1 MQIILAGI
9 AAGLTVV
16 VVVLLLLLSRRSA
29 TPAAGTSPEIEVEL
43 RSLRDQKADLDRRL
57 AVEEVKSARVSE
69 LERELAR
76 CQETIERLNEQRNEA
91 ERDCAIAKNAGAHL
105 QTAMDEVKG
114 RLVAAEQRLEAAL
127 RESAELQSRSAEQSV
142 TLANSSER
150 IETLSRQID
159 QASADAR
166 AAQQEI
172 SQLRISL
179 STVRETLDQERRQ
192 FGEKLGLLTEAR
204 ERMSQEF
211 KSLASDVM
219 KAHGE
224 TFSSQNREQIEAIL
238 APLREKLGDFQLGL
252 QTAQSESA
260 KERATL
266 AEQIRQLSERSAA
279 LTSEASSLTRA
290 LKGEAQTQGAWGEMV
305 LNSILERSGLREGE
319 EYVIQENH
327 ITEEGSRRR
336 PDVLVKL
343 PGGQRI
349 VIDSKL
355 SISAFHDYVNCAAES
370 ERADHLKRHMASI
383 RSHIKEL
390 STKEYHSVVGGELDY
405 VVMFIPI
412 EGALAAA
419 LQEDPGLTAEAVESN
434 VAIATPTTLMIALRT
449 VSNVWQVERR
459 NRNAEMIAQKAGRL
473 YDKFVGFLDDMT
485 VVGNRMNQARA
496 SYDDAMAKLSSGR
509 GNIVGQI
516 ANLKELGA
524 KASKSIPSALLEE
537 EGEPA
542 GDPPAVLTGAGV

>member
-9 AAGLTVV
+9 AAGLTVM
-16 VVVLLLLLSRRSA
+16 VVVLLLLLGRRSGA
-29 TPAAGTSPEIEVEL
+29 PAAAPSPEIEAEL
-43 RSLRDQKADLDRRL
+43 RSLREQKTDLERRL
-57 AVEEVKSARVSE
+57 AVEEVKSARVPE
-69 LERELAR
+69 LERELANGR
-76 CQETIERLNEQRNEA
+76 EQRNEA

-105 QTAMDEVKG
+105 QTTLDEVKG
-114 RLVAAEQRLEAAL
+114 RLLAAEQHLE
-127 RESAELQSRSAEQSV
+127 
-142 TLANSSER
+142 T
-150 IETLSRQID
+150 
-159 QASADAR
+159 DAR
-166 AAQQEI
+166 AAREEI
-172 SQLRISL
+172 SELRVSL
-179 STVRETLDQERRQ
+179 STVRETLDQERKQ

-279 LTSEASSLTRA
+279 LTSEASSLTKA
-290 LKGEAQTQGAWGEMV
+290 LKGEAQAQGAWGEMV

-319 EYVIQENH
+319 EYVIQESH
-327 ITEEGSRRR
+327 TTEEGARRR

-355 SISAFHDYVNCAAES
+355 SIAAFHDYVNSGAES
-370 ERADHLKRHMASI
+370 ERAEHLKRHMASI

-390 STKEYHSVVGGELDY
+390 STKEYHSVVGSELDY

-419 LQEDPGLTAEAVESN
+419 LQQDPGLTAEAVDSN

-496 SYDDAMAKLSSGR
+496 SYDDAMAKLSTGR
-509 GNIVGQI
+509 GNLVGQI

-542 GDPPAVLTGAGV
+542 PAAPALVTGQMA